1 MKKCIWYMYL
11 CTARWAVSLHY
22 GWYCYLLNTE
32 YLLSYFYKLLHSEG
46 SLTIEPTI
54 LAPHTNAF
62 AWKLSDKR
70 CIRYSTRYS
79 LKLSTS
85 VFPLLQLH
93 PANQIIAIYSFGNC
107 IFFYQKITMYI
118 MQLLSTEDQTI
129 QRRMELHYA
138 VTAPKKLGFHILVGG
153 SVSPDC
159 LHKR

>member
-1 MKKCIWYMYL
+1 MYL

-22 GWYCYLLNTE
+22 GLYCYLLNTE
-32 YLLSYFYKLLHSEG
+32 YLLFFFYKLLHSEG
-46 SLTIEPTI
+46 SLTIAPTI

-85 VFPLLQLH
+85 VFPLLHLH

-107 IFFYQKITMYI
+107 IFFYQKITTYI
-118 MQLLSTEDQTI
+118 MHLLSTEDQTI
-129 QRRMELHYA
+129 
-138 VTAPKKLGFHILVGG
+138 
-153 SVSPDC
+153 
-159 LHKR
+159 